1 MAGTASVQY
10 QHFVPQFL
18 LRNFS
23 HPYKPQNNG
32 PKTSKRS
39 KRKIFPREPVVHNL
53 NLSVD
58 PPVICETPVKRI
70 LGQIDMYRDTSK
82 PSPEQQH
89 IEQMFSKLE
98 GQASAV
104 FRKITKSFEQKEKG
118 LWLTRDERDLI
129 RKFLFLLKYRGSGF
143 HRRFYHDNAEGYDA
157 NDRELLRDYMA
168 EKGYTRPMDVWFNN
182 LKTIME
188 LRMDPEGE
196 WMKDLPKRMFTEDAL
211 GFIIHAQCM
220 YMAICTPSDPSDEF
234 ILTDNSYNVFE
245 GPNFFAADEETGK
258 VEGTAY
264 TPLHEFAPVSPRL
277 MIVLR
282 SFIFPVPEE
291 DAHADVKEERD
302 FFRSMVL
309 DMVYK
314 GEVKSLLADLPIKK
328 ARNNYSEILHGRT
341 QFINGE
347 DGKKRK
353 DHKFSFTFFPIK
365 TEHVNIINGILLD
378 NSYVC
383 SSVVFKSIENFS
395 RTLEW
400 YLTAPCTIGKI
411 VTGDDADLRL
421 AGLKKLAAV
430 SQSLGSEKKP
440 VWREE
445 PVPMVQNYEQFRL
458 GKIEQGRLFN
468 KIIKNDWKPFPDT
481 ELMQIY
487 KTLGKS
493 PLESLFICQQW
504 LRYSIRWVS
513 RKSSRGYRTG
523 WPYVEVASQDRC
535 LVQRS

>member
-1 MAGTASVQY
+1 MVGTTSAQY

-39 KRKIFPREPVVHNL
+39 KRKIFPREPVVHNP
-53 NLSVD
+53 NLFVD
-58 PPVICETPVKRI
+58 PPVMCETPVKRI

-104 FRKITKSFEQKEKG
+104 FRKITKSFEQKDKG

-143 HRRFYHDNAEGYDA
+143 HQRFYHDNTDGYDA
-157 NDRELLRDYMA
+157 NDRELLHDYMA
-168 EKGYTRPMDVWFNN
+168 EKGYKRPVDVWFDN

-188 LRMDPEGE
+188 LHMDPEGK
-196 WMKDLPKRMFTEDAL
+196 WMSDLPKCIFVDDAMW
-211 GFIIHAQCM
+211 FITHVQCM
-220 YMAICTPSDPSDEF
+220 YMAICTPSNPSDEF

-245 GPNFFAADEETGK
+245 GPNYFAADEETGK
-258 VEGTAY
+258 VGGTAN
-264 TPLHEFAPVSPRL
+264 TPLHEFAPISPKL

-282 SFIFPVPEE
+282 SFVFPVPEE
-291 DAHADVKEERD
+291 DAHADVKEDRD

-314 GEVKSLLADLPIKK
+314 REVKSLLADLPIKK
-328 ARNNYSEILHGRT
+328 ARNNYSEIVNGRV

-378 NSYVC
+378 NAYTC
-383 SSVVFKSIENFS
+383 SSVVFESIESFS

-411 VTGDDADLRL
+411 VTGDHADLL
-421 AGLKKLAAV
+421 LTYLKKLATV

-445 PVPMVQNYEQFRL
+445 PVPVVQDYEKFRL
-458 GKIEQGRLFN
+458 GKIEQRRLLT
-468 KIIKNDWKPFPDT
+468 KMIKNDQKSLPDT
-481 ELMQIY
+481 EYMQIY
-487 KTLGKS
+487 KSLGK
-493 PLESLFICQQW
+493 PPPESRFICRHW
-504 LRYSIRWVS
+504 LSYSVRRV
-513 RKSSRGYRTG
+513 RKKSSRGHETG
-523 WPYVEVASQDRC
+523 RSDVEAASQDRC
-535 LVQRS
+535 LVQRP